1 MAKYNNG
8 QYNIKPLILSF
19 MHKVLKFI
27 GQKEKEG
34 MLFST
39 TVLIILA
46 FAIYIFFYHTYG
58 KTLERDVVKAD
69 NSNPTPAHRLY
80 DGVDYVPAVNRWV
93 LFGHHFASIAGAA
106 PIVGPAIAMAW
117 GFVPALLWIWFG
129 NVFIGAVHDYLAL
142 SASMR
147 HDGKSI
153 QWIAGKLMSE
163 RTGKIFEVF
172 ILFLLIL
179 VVAAFSAILGNIF
192 HKQPAVPSASLFF
205 IIDALIVGTMIYR
218 LKINLTVSTI
228 VGLLLLAISVWLGLK
243 FPILLSYKA
252 WLVALLVYIV
262 IASVMPVW
270 VLLQPRD
277 YLNAYILWFGLFLG
291 GIALLLAGKKMVL
304 PAFTSFSA
312 PVINGKPS
320 PFWPLIPLIIACGSL
335 SGFHSLVGS
344 GTTSKQI
351 DKETDALLI
360 GYGGMFT
367 EGFLSTIV
375 VLSIGAFGG
384 MVLMN
389 AGHNIF
395 QDAHTFSLKY
405 LPAIKGVGGPVGI
418 FAKTYAEAVSRVFH
432 LSKHFIEVFA
442 SLWVAAFAL
451 TTLDTTNRIGRYVI
465 SELAD
470 PLKNKNRSL
479 YSILSNRW
487 VASLIPAIL
496 GILLAWGGAWQVI
509 WPAFGGANQMLA
521 SITLLTASLW
531 VYKELK
537 VEKKYTYF
545 VLIPALFLWLTV
557 TLALLWY
564 LFVAIPGFFSKS
576 TVQAIILIVVVVGML
591 ILNFLLIYDFRK
603 SLRTKD

>member
-1 MAKYNNG
+1 
-8 QYNIKPLILSF
+8 
-19 MHKVLKFI
+19 
-27 GQKEKEG
+27 

-39 TVLIILA
+39 TVLIIIGLL
-46 FAIYIFFYHTYG
+46 IYVFFYHTYG
-58 KTLERDVVKAD
+58 KALERDVVRAD
-69 NSNPTPAHRLY
+69 DSNPTPAHRLY
-80 DGVDYVPAVNRWV
+80 DGVDYVPAVNKWV

-129 NVFIGAVHDYLAL
+129 NVFVGAVHDYLAL

-153 QWIAGKLMSE
+153 QWIAGKLMSD
-163 RTGKIFEVF
+163 RTGKIFEIF

-218 LKINLTVSTI
+218 LKINLSFSTI
-228 VGLLLLAISVWLGLK
+228 VGLLLLALSVFLGLK
-243 FPILLSYKA
+243 FPINLPYKIWLLF
-252 WLVALLVYIV
+252 LLLYIV

-270 VLLQPRD
+270 ILLQPRD

-291 GIALLLAGKKMVL
+291 GIALLFVARKMVL

-375 VLSIGAFGG
+375 VVSIGAFGG
-384 MVLMN
+384 MVLLN
-389 AGHNIF
+389 AGYNIF
-395 QDAHTFSLKY
+395 RDAHTFSLKY
-405 LPAIKGVGGPVGI
+405 LPAIKGLGGPVGI

-432 LSKHFIEVFA
+432 LSKHFIVVFA
-442 SLWVAAFAL
+442 SLWVSAFAL
-451 TTLDTTNRIGRYVI
+451 TTLDTTNRIARYVV
-465 SELAD
+465 SELAE
-470 PLKNKNRSL
+470 PLKNKKHTL
-479 YSILSNRW
+479 YSIFSNRW
-487 VASLIPAIL
+487 VASLIPATL
-496 GILLAWGGAWQVI
+496 GIWLAWGGAWQVI

-521 SITLLTASLW
+521 SIALLTATLW

-537 VEKKYTYF
+537 VERKYTYF
-545 VLIPALFLWLTV
+545 VLIPALFLWITV
-557 TLALLWY
+557 TIALLWY
-564 LFVAIPGFFSKS
+564 LIVAIPGFFSKGIA
-576 TVQAIILIVVVVGML
+576 QAVILIVFVAGML
-591 ILNFLLIYDFRK
+591 ILNFLLIYDFK
-603 SLRTKD
+603 KAMND